1 MTDASAPPVGTT
13 LLRQTGLPYFVVAFI
28 ARLPFAMMVVG
39 VLTLVVSARGS
50 LSLGGLTSAAVGLG
64 TACFGPLL
72 GAAADRFGQRAVLLL
87 VGTANGIVLALF
99 AWIAYS
105 TLPDAAM
112 LVCAFLIG
120 ATAPQ
125 VAPLSR
131 SRLVTIIGARIAPD
145 RRDRVF
151 NATMAYESAADE
163 TVFVIGPFIV
173 GVLASLIAPWAPL
186 VGAAAL
192 TVVFVGAFAL
202 HPTSPPPQTRSH
214 GAAVGP
220 VSELFRPTLLV
231 VVVGILGVGLFFG
244 SMLTSLTAFMD
255 DRGAPEQAGLLYG
268 VMGIGSATLALAVAV
283 FPESFRRSV
292 RWLVFGAVILAGTLA
307 LPFVTG
313 VGTMIAALA
322 VIGIGIGPTLVTQYS
337 FGAERSPVGRSATV
351 MTILGSAVIVGQAIG
366 SAVTGEVAAR
376 AGTEASLLL
385 PIVSA
390 AVVVATGLVNALLS
404 RTRAVVA

>member
-1 MTDASAPPVGTT
+1 M
-13 LLRQTGLPYFVVAFI
+13 
-28 ARLPFAMMVVG
+28 
-39 VLTLVVSARGS
+39 
-50 LSLGGLTSAAVGLG
+50 
-64 TACFGPLL
+64 
-72 GAAADRFGQRAVLLL
+72 
-87 VGTANGIVLALF
+87 LALF

-186 VGAAAL
+186 VGAAVL

-283 FPESFRRSV
+283 FPESFRRSA

-337 FGAERSPVGRSATV
+337 FGAERKPGGPLGHRDDDPRLGRDRRPGHR
-351 MTILGSAVIVGQAIG
+351 LGGDRRGRRARRHRGIPAVADRLGG
-366 SAVTGEVAAR
+366 RGGGHR
-376 AGTEASLLL
+376 AGERVPVPHARDCR
-385 PIVSA
+385 
-390 AVVVATGLVNALLS
+390 LS
-404 RTRAVVA
+404 RAGR